1 MTIDEYHALP
11 WTVHERAGAQAE
23 ALFPVV
29 LKEYIAA
36 AGESGHAPAV
46 PAARA

>member
-1 MTIDEYHALP
+1 MTIEGTRHFRGRR
-11 WTVHERAGAQAE
+11 VEAE

-29 LKEYIAA
+29 LKEYLSAA
-36 AGESGHAPAV
+36 VESGNAPAV